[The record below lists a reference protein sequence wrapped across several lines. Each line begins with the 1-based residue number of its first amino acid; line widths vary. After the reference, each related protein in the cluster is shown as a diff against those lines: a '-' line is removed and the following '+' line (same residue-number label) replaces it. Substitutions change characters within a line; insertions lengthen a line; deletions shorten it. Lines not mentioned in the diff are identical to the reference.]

1 MTQSRKH
8 TTVTTTPSAPA
19 RDRRKPDVRLAR
31 ALSEIEAARAELND
45 MTLRAIVAA
54 ESVTL
59 ISTLVSGPNGDAIH
73 EVADMVLEACTLA
86 DVIGQRLT
94 KVGATL
100 SGTDRT
106 PPEGQDGV
114 VAAGPG
120 LTGISQKDVDAIF
133 G

>member
-8 TTVTTTPSAPA
+8 TSPTTAPA
-19 RDRRKPDVRLAR
+19 GPVKDRRKPDVRLAR
-31 ALSEIEAARAELND
+31 ALREIEVARAELNE
-45 MTLRAIVAA
+45 MALRAIVAA

-59 ISTLVSGPNGDAIH
+59 ISTLVTGPNGDAIH

-94 KVGATL
+94 KVGDSL
-100 SGTDRT
+100 SGADRT
-106 PPEGQDGV
+106 PPADRDGV

-120 LTGISQKDVDAIF
+120 LTPISQKDVDAIF

>member
-8 TTVTTTPSAPA
+8 TTVTTTSAAPA

-31 ALSEIEAARAELND
+31 ALREIEAARAELND

-100 SGTDRT
+100 SGTDRA
-106 PPEGQDGV
+106 PPAGEEGV